1 MAKCLLPV
9 ASLCWGDLSPRGVRI
24 WSWIFWLLSWP
35 FLAGKRRVVRTN
47 LRIAFPEL
55 AEGELEHLCQKNILH
70 ILGMGLDWLHF
81 LKHPEDATARLDVSE
96 EFRRECSQANPQ
108 GKYPSALYCTLHLGN
123 WEVASRLSYVTGRP
137 GAVVVARFKLDFLN
151 DLARRLRTEGD
162 DTEVIPAHGAAY
174 GVMRALM
181 KGRNVGILIDQ
192 NVSPRDGGIFRKFF
206 GLPATAS
213 RLPAAIARHLQVPVY
228 VASCIKD
235 SSGRFHMEYESLE
248 KDAWEY
254 ASDEELTGAIFAAYE
269 QLIRRHPEQYL
280 WSYTRWRYI
289 PANAK
294 SAELGKYP
302 FYASQKKYECPEEL
316 LS

>member
-1 MAKCLLPV
+1 MGA
-9 ASLCWGDLSPRGVRI
+9 
-24 WSWIFWLLSWP
+24 
-35 FLAGKRRVVRTN
+35 KRRVVRAN
-47 LRIAFPEL
+47 LRIAFPEMP
-55 AEGELEHLCQKNILH
+55 EEEMRRICRENILH
-70 ILGMGLDWLHF
+70 LLGMGLDWLHF
-81 LKHPEDATARLDVSE
+81 LKHPEDATARLEVGED
-96 EFRRECSQANPQ
+96 FRRDCGRANPQ
-108 GKYPSALYCTLHLGN
+108 GKYPTALFCTLHLGN
-123 WEVASRLSYVTGRP
+123 WEVASRVSYVTGRP
-137 GAVVVARFKLDFLN
+137 GAVVVAQFRLELIN
-151 DLARRLRTEGD
+151 DLARRLRTGGD

-192 NVSPRDGGIFRKFF
+192 NVSPKDGGIFRKFF

-235 SSGRFHMEYESLE
+235 ADGRFHMEYESLE

-254 ASDEELTGAIFAAYE
+254 ASDGELTGAIFAAYE
-269 QLIRRHPEQYL
+269 RLIRRHPEQYL

-289 PANAK
+289 PANVKAADK
-294 SAELGKYP
+294 GKYP
-302 FYASQKKYECPEEL
+302 FYARQKKYECPEEL